1 MKIHGANLPKAK
13 SEPEERFALAWKV
26 LGGPPFERE
35 YLVAPPRKWRLDFA
49 WPAAMIAVEIEG
61 GIHEGASR
69 GRHMRQ
75 EGFAADC
82 EKYNAAALMGWRILR
97 LTPDMI
103 QPTLLNRIILELGR
117 SL

>member
-13 SEPEERFALAWKV
+13 SEPEERFALTWKV
-26 LGGPPFERE
+26 LGGPRLERE
-35 YLVAPPRKWRLDFA
+35 FAFAPPRKWRFDFA
-49 WPAAMIAVEIEG
+49 RPIEKIAIEIEG
-61 GIHEGASR
+61 GVHEGEHR
-69 GRHMRQ
+69 GRHMRE

-82 EKYNAAALMGWRILR
+82 EKYNAAALMGWRIVR